1 MNIFN
6 NCQSNQYASDYIQT
20 NKKRAQ
26 KKDIKIVSRE
36 KKQRPVNNDLPFDI
50 NTNIKSR
57 FDYNKITNITV
68 TKDISNVTFIDP
80 SGSLFNTQ
88 CPYKYLDYVDASKN
102 CVFKN

>member
-20 NKKRAQ
+20 KKKRSQ
-26 KKDIKIVSRE
+26 KKDIKIFSKE

-57 FDYNKITNITV
+57 FDYDKITNITV

-80 SGSLFNTQ
+80 SGSLFNTI
-88 CPYKYLDYVDASKN
+88 CSNKYLDYIDASKN

>member
-20 NKKRAQ
+20 KKKRAQ
-26 KKDIKIVSRE
+26 KNDIKIVSRE
-36 KKQRPVNNDLPFDI
+36 KKPRLVNNDMPFDI
-50 NTNIKSR
+50 NTNIKSKL
-57 FDYNKITNITV
+57 DYDNIIPITV

-80 SGSLFNTQ
+80 SGNLFNTQ

>member
-1 MNIFN
+1 MNIFY

-20 NKKRAQ
+20 KKKRAQ

-36 KKQRPVNNDLPFDI
+36 KKQRLVNNDMPFDI
-50 NTNIKSR
+50 NTNIKSKL
-57 FDYNKITNITV
+57 DYDKIKPITV

-88 CPYKYLDYVDASKN
+88 CPNKYLDYVEHPKV
-102 CVFKN
+102 CFKN